1 MQYYGNYKTY
11 NEFYLIFPQNY
22 NFSQNVQFNIDIIF
36 PDSIDTDQA
45 REKLI
50 DSGMTN
56 FQNCLISEI
65 SKKNHPSISNVN
77 WKVINHHKIKGRT
90 TVSLEFSS
98 NVPKK
103 IEVNKLE
110 KCALTYKPILLKTV
124 NSKINV
130 LRDSIK
136 IVKKFEKNINQPD
149 WKINAV
155 VQKYGLPFLNEIT
168 LANLEK
174 INDEITNNEMNYLKF
189 DISNSFSLLKSSFRE
204 KIEILISLLLIVN
217 VLLYS
222 IVSLKNLKNLKNLKR
237 IKRRIFK

>member
-11 NEFYLIFPQNY
+11 NEFNLIFPQNY
-22 NFSQNVQFNIDIIF
+22 NFNQNVQFNIDMIF
-36 PDSIDTDQA
+36 PERIEIVQA
-45 REKLI
+45 REKLV
-50 DSGMTN
+50 DSGMPY
-56 FQNCLISEI
+56 FQDCLISEI

-77 WKVINHHKIKGRT
+77 WRVINDLQIKGRT

-103 IEVNKLE
+103 IEVNNLE

-130 LRDSIK
+130 LRDSIE
-136 IVKKFEKNINQPD
+136 IVKKFEKNTMQPD
-149 WKINAV
+149 WKITAV
-155 VQKYGLPFLNEIT
+155 VQKYGLPFLNEIKV
-168 LANLEK
+168 ANLEK
-174 INDEITNNEMNYLKF
+174 IKDEILNNEMNFLNF
-189 DISNSFSLLKSSFRE
+189 DVSNSFSLLKSTFRE

-222 IVSLKNLKNLKNLKR
+222 SLSLKNLKR

>member
-11 NEFYLIFPQNY
+11 NEFNLIFPQNY
-22 NFSQNVQFNIDIIF
+22 NFNQNVQFNIDMIF
-36 PDSIDTDQA
+36 PERIEIVQA
-45 REKLI
+45 REKLV
-50 DSGMTN
+50 DSGMPY
-56 FQNCLISEI
+56 FQDCLISEI

-77 WKVINHHKIKGRT
+77 WRVINDLQIKGRT

-103 IEVNKLE
+103 IEVNNLE

-130 LRDSIK
+130 LRDSIE
-136 IVKKFEKNINQPD
+136 IVKKFEKNTMQPD
-149 WKINAV
+149 WKITAV
-155 VQKYGLPFLNEIT
+155 VQKYGLPFLNEIKV
-168 LANLEK
+168 ANLEK
-174 INDEITNNEMNYLKF
+174 IKDEILNDEMNFLNF
-189 DISNSFSLLKSSFRE
+189 DVSNSFSLLKSTFRE

-222 IVSLKNLKNLKNLKR
+222 SLSLKNLKR